1 MNMSENS
8 KQSAQR
14 SASVIEGLSPENQS
28 AIAKNLATLIDVAM
42 DAAEQIAPMLAKE
55 ECPA

>member
-1 MNMSENS
+1 MSENS
-8 KQSAQR
+8 KKSVQR

-55 ECPA
+55 EHPA